1 MVASLGLRMTHTT
14 STAPTSLASRPVH
27 RRSVLGALGALTC
40 AAFAPR
46 ALGDAPPATE
56 AAPGVAI
63 PPRAPNPI
71 SLAQWSLHRRF
82 GFGRPEERD
91 PNPMDPMEFPRLA
104 KEEFGLSRVEYVN
117 QFYRG
122 KVGEAGFAAALR
134 KRCDDLGVS
143 SLLIMCDGEGI
154 AGAADESARV
164 VFAENHRKWLEVA
177 RTLGCHSIRVNAI
190 GEGDKDEQARRCAD
204 GLAKLVALAKP
215 LGLSVIVEN
224 HGGLSSDGAWLA
236 GVIRAVGDDACGT
249 LPDFGNWRDGA
260 GTLVDPVRNVGL
272 VMPFAKGV
280 SAKSY
285 DFDEKGD
292 ETKLDYPAIMAK
304 VHGSGYLGAV
314 GIEYEGKRLA
324 EHDGILA
331 TKALLERLGCRA

>member
-1 MVASLGLRMTHTT
+1 MPSNDRFR
-14 STAPTSLASRPVH
+14 SDSESRIAPGESPESRLS
-27 RRSVLGALGALTC
+27 RRAAIGVLGAASGAVLAGPALGWQDATVPAPAP
-40 AAFAPR
+40 AAVAPR
-46 ALGDAPPATE
+46 T
-56 AAPGVAI
+56 
-63 PPRAPNPI
+63 PNPI

-82 GFGRPEERD
+82 GFGAPNERD
-91 PNPMDPMEFPRLA
+91 ANPRDPMDFPKIAR
-104 KEEFGLSRVEYVN
+104 EEFGLSRVEYVN

-122 KVGEAGFAAALR
+122 KVGESGFAAELR

-154 AGAADESARV
+154 AGGADDAARAA
-164 VFAENHRKWLEVA
+164 FADNHRKWLDLA
-177 RTLGCHSIRVNAI
+177 KALGCHSIRVNAI

-204 GLAKLVALAKP
+204 GLAKLVAIAKP
-215 LGLSVIVEN
+215 LGLAVIVEN
-224 HGGLSSDGAWLA
+224 HAGLSSDGAWLA
-236 GVIRAVGDDACGT
+236 GVIRSVGDDACGT
-249 LPDFGNWRDGA
+249 LPDFGNWRDGS

-285 DFDEKGD
+285 DFDAKGD

-304 VHGSGYLGAV
+304 VHGAGYTGAI
-314 GIEYEGKRLA
+314 GIEYEGKRLS

-331 TKALLERLGCRA
+331 TKALLERLGCKA

>member
-1 MVASLGLRMTHTT
+1 MPTDHRLHSADLTPASSAASIEARV
-14 STAPTSLASRPVH
+14 SRRTAIG
-27 RRSVLGALGALTC
+27 VLGAASGAALAGHAFGWQEATAPL
-40 AAFAPR
+40 AA
-46 ALGDAPPATE
+46 GAT
-56 AAPGVAI
+56 AARV
-63 PPRAPNPI
+63 PNPI

-91 PNPMDPMEFPRLA
+91 PNPADPMDFPKIA
-104 KEEFGLSRVEYVN
+104 KEEFGLTRVEYVN

-122 KVGEAGFAAALR
+122 KVAESGFAAELR

-154 AGAADESARV
+154 AGGADDAARAA
-164 VFAENHRKWLEVA
+164 FADNHRKWLNLA
-177 RTLGCHSIRVNAI
+177 KALGCHSIRVNAI
-190 GEGDKDEQARRCAD
+190 GEGDKDEQAKRCAD
-204 GLAKLVALAKP
+204 GLAKLVAIAKP

-249 LPDFGNWRDGA
+249 LPDFGNWRDGS

-280 SAKSY
+280 
-285 DFDEKGD
+285 
-292 ETKLDYPAIMAK
+292 
-304 VHGSGYLGAV
+304 
-314 GIEYEGKRLA
+314 
-324 EHDGILA
+324 
-331 TKALLERLGCRA
+331 